1 MEPSSRGPFPNLPIT
16 QRKHFAWPD
25 GNRLAL
31 WVVPN
36 LEYFHLDDPLP
47 GIHNERVPPASAK
60 VPDVRSWSIREYGN
74 RVGVWRFF
82 DVLSRYGIRGTAALN
97 SDLCDFHPE
106 VIARAVELR
115 WEFMG
120 HGQTNALRLNEMPA
134 QQEREAI
141 KATLE
146 RIAAATGARPN
157 GWLGAGVAET
167 WNTLDYLIAEGVR
180 YVADWTCDDLP
191 FRMKVGGG
199 TIFSIPYTLQAS
211 DSCQCYNQKATADE
225 FERVL
230 IRQFDWL
237 YRESERAPRVMAISI
252 HPFIAGVP
260 HWIGALDKALEH
272 ISSHE
277 GVWRA
282 TGGEIV
288 AHFAL
293 KVQDE

>member
-1 MEPSSRGPFPNLPIT
+1 MEPSSRGPFRNLPIT

-25 GNRLAL
+25 GSRLAL

-36 LEYFHLDDPLP
+36 LEYFHLDHPLP
-47 GIHNERVPPASAK
+47 GIHNERVPAANAK
-60 VPDVRSWSIREYGN
+60 IPDVRSWSIREYGN

-82 DVLSRYGIRGTAALN
+82 DVLSRYGVRGTAALN

-106 VIARAVELR
+106 IVEKAKELD

-120 HGQTNALRLNEMPA
+120 HCRTNALRLNEMPPE
-134 QQEREAI
+134 QERAAI
-141 KATLE
+141 RATLE
-146 RIAAATGARPN
+146 RIAAASGTRPT

-167 WNTLDYLIAEGVR
+167 WNTLDHLVAEGVH

-191 FRMKVGGG
+191 FRIGAGGG

-230 IRQFDWL
+230 VRQFDWL
-237 YRESERAPRVMAISI
+237 YRESECAPRVMAISI

-260 HWIGALDKALEH
+260 HWIGALDAALDH
-272 ISSHE
+272 ICRHDH
-277 GVWRA
+277 VWRA
-282 TGGEIV
+282 TGSEIV
-288 AHFAL
+288 AHFART
-293 KVQDE
+293 VADE

>member
-1 MEPSSRGPFPNLPIT
+1 MQPSSRGPFRYLPIT
-16 QRKHFAWPD
+16 RRKTFEWPD

-36 LEYFHLDDPLP
+36 IEYFHLDDPLP
-47 GIHNERVPPASAK
+47 GIHNERVARANARI
-60 VPDVRSWSIREYGN
+60 PDVRSWSIREYGN

-97 SDLCDFHPE
+97 SDICDFHPE
-106 VIARAVELR
+106 IIERAMELR

-120 HGQTNALRLNEMPA
+120 HCQTNAVRLNELPTE
-134 QQEREAI
+134 QEQEAI
-141 KATLE
+141 RATLA
-146 RIAAATGARPN
+146 RIEAATGVKPK

-167 WNTLDYLIAEGVR
+167 WDTLDFLIAEGVR

-191 FRMKVGGG
+191 FRMDVGGKH
-199 TIFSIPYTLQAS
+199 IMSIPYTLQAS

-230 IRQFDWL
+230 IRQFDCL
-237 YRESERAPRVMAISI
+237 YREAASTPRAMAISI

-260 HWIGALDKALEH
+260 HWIDALDSALAH
-272 ISSHE
+272 ICSRP

-282 TGGEIV
+282 TGEEIV
-288 AHFAL
+288 DHFERQ
-293 KVQDE
+293 VPDE

>member
-1 MEPSSRGPFPNLPIT
+1 MEPGSRGPFPNLPIG
-16 QRKHFAWPD
+16 RRRHFAWPE

-36 LEYFHLDDPLP
+36 LEYFHLDAALP
-47 GIHNERVPPASAK
+47 GIHNERVPPGSARI
-60 VPDVRSWSIREYGN
+60 PDVRSWSIREYGN
-74 RVGVWRFF
+74 RVGVWRIV

-106 VIARAVELR
+106 IIATAVELG
-115 WEFMG
+115 WELMG
-120 HGQTNALRLNEMPA
+120 HCQTNALRLNEMPPD
-134 QQEREAI
+134 QERAAI
-141 KATLE
+141 HATLE
-146 RIAAATGARPN
+146 RIAAATGTRPK

-167 WNTLDYLIAEGVR
+167 WNTLDFLVAEGVR

-191 FRMKVGGG
+191 FRMKLGDA

-230 IRQFDWL
+230 VRQFDWL
-237 YRESERAPRVMAISI
+237 YRESEHAPRVMAISI

-260 HWIGALDKALEH
+260 HWIGALDAALEH
-272 ISSHE
+272 ICSHA

-282 TGGEIV
+282 TGSEIV
-288 AHFAL
+288 DHFAL
-293 KVQDE
+293 MVEDE

>member
-1 MEPSSRGPFPNLPIT
+1 MQPSSRGPFPNLPIAR
-16 QRKHFAWPD
+16 RKHFEWPD

-47 GIHNERVPPASAK
+47 GIHNERVAAASAK

-106 VIARAVELR
+106 IIDRAVELG

-120 HGQTNALRLNEMPA
+120 HGQTNAVRLNEMPPE
-134 QQEREAI
+134 QEAAAI
-141 KATLE
+141 RATLE
-146 RIAAATGARPN
+146 RIAAATGVRPK

-167 WNTLDYLIAEGVR
+167 WHTLDHLLAEGVE

-191 FRMKVGGG
+191 FRMQVGGR
-199 TIFSIPYTLQAS
+199 TLFSVPYTLQAS

-260 HWIGALDKALEH
+260 HWIGALDAALEH
-272 ISSHE
+272 ACSHA

-288 AHFAL
+288 AHFARQ
-293 KVQDE
+293 VPDE

>member
-1 MEPSSRGPFPNLPIT
+1 MNPSSRGPFPNLPIT
-16 QRKHFAWPD
+16 RRKHFEWPG

-47 GIHNERVPPASAK
+47 GIHNERAAAHAK
-60 VPDVRSWSIREYGN
+60 VPDVRSWSVREYGN

-82 DVLSRYGIRGTAALN
+82 EVLSRYGIRGTAALN
-97 SDLCDFHPE
+97 SDLCDAHPE
-106 VIARAVELR
+106 IIDQAVALG

-120 HGQTNALRLNEMPA
+120 HGQTNALRLNEMPPE
-134 QQEREAI
+134 QEGAAI
-141 KATLE
+141 RTTLD
-146 RIAAATGARPN
+146 RIAVATGARPK

-167 WNTLDYLIAEGVR
+167 WNTLDHLVAEGVQ

-191 FRMKVGGG
+191 FRMQVGER
-199 TIFSIPYTLQAS
+199 TLFSIPYTLQAS
-211 DSCQCYNQKATADE
+211 DSCQCYNQKATAEE

-230 IRQFDWL
+230 VRQFDWL
-237 YRESERAPRVMAISI
+237 YRESEHAPRVMAISI

-260 HWIGALDKALEH
+260 HWIGALDAALEH
-272 ISSHE
+272 ACSHE

-288 AHFAL
+288 AHFAQR
-293 KVQDE
+293 VPDE

>member
-1 MEPSSRGPFPNLPIT
+1 MQPSSRGPFPNLPIT
-16 QRKHFAWPD
+16 RRKHFEWPD

-47 GIHNERVPPASAK
+47 GIHNERVPPAVAK

-82 DVLSRYGIRGTAALN
+82 EVLSRYGIRGTAALN

-106 VIARAVELR
+106 IIDKAVELG

-120 HGQTNALRLNEMPA
+120 HCETNARRLNEMQP
-134 QQEREAI
+134 EREAASI
-141 KATLE
+141 GATLE
-146 RIAAATGARPN
+146 RIASATGARPR

-167 WNTLDYLIAEGVR
+167 WNTLDHLAAEGVQ

-191 FRMKVGGG
+191 FRMHVGDG

-237 YRESERAPRVMAISI
+237 YRESQHAPRVMAISI

-260 HWIGALDKALEH
+260 HWIGALDAALEH
-272 ISSHE
+272 ICSRA

-282 TGGEIV
+282 TGAEIV
-288 AHFAL
+288 AHFAQE
-293 KVQDE
+293 VPDE

>member
-1 MEPSSRGPFPNLPIT
+1 MQPSSHGPFTPVPIVRRT
-16 QRKHFAWPD
+16 HFAWPE

-47 GIHNERVPPASAK
+47 GIHNERVPAASAR

-74 RVGVWRFF
+74 RVGVWRVF

-97 SDLCDFHPE
+97 SDLCDVHPE
-106 VIARAVELR
+106 IIERALALG

-120 HGQTNALRLNEMPA
+120 HCQSNALRLNEMPPA
-134 QQEREAI
+134 AEVDAI
-141 KATLE
+141 HATLE
-146 RIAAATGARPN
+146 RIAAATGAKPK

-167 WNTLDYLIAEGVR
+167 WNTLDFLIDEGVD

-191 FRMKVGGG
+191 FRMSIGGR
-199 TIFSIPYTLQAS
+199 TIMSIPYTLQAS

-230 IRQFDWL
+230 TRQFDCL
-237 YRESERAPRVMAISI
+237 YRESADAPRVMAISI
-252 HPFIAGVP
+252 HPFIVGVP
-260 HWIGALDKALEH
+260 HWIDALDAALAH
-272 ISSHE
+272 ICSKP

-288 AHFAL
+288 AHFAQQ
-293 KVQDE
+293 VPHE

>member
-1 MEPSSRGPFPNLPIT
+1 MQPTSRGPFPNLPIT
-16 QRKHFAWPD
+16 RRKHFAWPG

-36 LEYFHLDDPLP
+36 MIFSLDNPLP
-47 GIHNERVPPASAK
+47 GIHNERVPLAVQRFPTCAAGRSR
-60 VPDVRSWSIREYGN
+60 VRQ

-82 DVLSRYGIRGTAALN
+82 EVLTRYGIRGTAALN
-97 SDLCDFHPE
+97 SDVCDFHPE
-106 VIARAVELR
+106 IVERAMELD

-120 HGQTNALRLNEMPA
+120 HCQTNALRLNEMAPEA
-134 QQEREAI
+134 ERAAI
-141 KATLE
+141 KATLD
-146 RIAAATGARPN
+146 RIAAATGSRPR

-167 WNTLDYLIAEGVR
+167 WSTLDFLIAEGVQ
-180 YVADWTCDDLP
+180 YVGDWVCDDLP
-191 FRMKVGGG
+191 FRMHVGEK

-225 FERVL
+225 FQRVL

-260 HWIGALDKALEH
+260 HWIGALDAALAH
-272 ISSHE
+272 ICRHD

-282 TGGEIV
+282 TGSEIV
-288 AHFAL
+288 AHFAQQ
-293 KVQDE
+293 VSDE